1 MYVYKLTRY
10 YYCKARLYFKHAFV
24 IAPWFCNEASAYSTC
39 LWYLDLSTELNIL
52 VYKLRHNPCH
62 QYEAYIAAGNWSK
75 MNEYNSATQWFK
87 KAIELDPSRSYAY
100 MLIGYENIDRGDCLN
115 AKSYFAK
122 CMVTNKRCYRGWFGM
137 ASCYKNLHLYQQ
149 AKTLLWEAFRLHPR
163 HPVVL
168 STLAEVLYKLQEYD
182 KAEII
187 VRKLIKIKIN
197 NTEEDEVLLEKI
209 MERSRDMLG
218 NEDSSFIY

>member
-1 MYVYKLTRY
+1 MYKLTRY
-10 YYCKARLYFKHAFV
+10 YYYKARLYFKRAFL
-24 IAPWFCNEASAYSTC
+24 IAPWFCNEASTYSTC

-52 VYKLRHNPCH
+52 AYKLRHNPCH
-62 QYEAYIAAGNWSK
+62 QYEAYIATGNWSK
-75 MNEYNSATQWFK
+75 MNEYNSAMQYFK
-87 KAIELDPSRSYAY
+87 KAIESDPSRSYAY
-100 MLIGYENIDRGDCLN
+100 MLAGYENIDRGNCLN

-122 CMVTNKRCYRGWFGM
+122 CMVANKRCYRGWFGM
-137 ASCYKNLHLYQQ
+137 ASCFKDLHLYQQ

-182 KAEII
+182 KAEIV
-187 VRKLIKIKIN
+187 VRKSIKIKTN

-218 NEDSSFIY
+218 NEDSSFIC